1 MDVQEILEEINEQ
14 IESMHYIKERQE
26 FFEKHSMMH
35 ETSEYVR
42 GALNMLEYLKQYIE
56 LHSSERHREIIRT
69 LSTNQHT
76 ERK

>member
-1 MDVQEILEEINEQ
+1 MDVQEILQEINEQ
-14 IESMHYIKERQE
+14 IDSMHYIKEHQE

-56 LHSSERHREIIRT
+56 LHSSERHHEIMRIR
-69 LSTNQHT
+69 SSNQ
-76 ERK
+76 R